1 LSGESFRLALERPQG
16 EFNTRYQEVTIPKS
30 VGKFVRAFR
39 DMTAVLHDEKEND
52 YPLEHELVVHE
63 TMLRASGYE
72 ID

>member
-1 LSGESFRLALERPQG
+1 M
-16 EFNTRYQEVTIPKS
+16 
-30 VGKFVRAFR
+30 GKFVRAFR
-39 DMTAVLHDEKEND
+39 DMTAVLHDKKEND